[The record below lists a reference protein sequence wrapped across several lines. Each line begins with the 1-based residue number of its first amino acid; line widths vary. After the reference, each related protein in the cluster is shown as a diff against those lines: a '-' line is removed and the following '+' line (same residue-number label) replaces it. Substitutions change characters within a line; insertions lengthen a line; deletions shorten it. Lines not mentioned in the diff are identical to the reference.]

1 MRGKLGNGGGALVG
15 LICRGYDDLFHLGCL
30 WALVLIGV
38 GGGVVMYAGF
48 ICNLLVVCINF
59 ALRFGISI
67 MVFL

>member
-1 MRGKLGNGGGALVG
+1 
-15 LICRGYDDLFHLGCL
+15 L